1 MHGAKHREHPRRME
15 LRCQKHS
22 DDQRKVRAHVGERAG
37 EFVAVNRT
45 CGQSCGCRASI
56 VLVCAMCQRR
66 LKARLD
72 QLHETRTAR
81 YMRLYTFCLW
91 LDVQLSRL
99 YLVKSVVRRAHKGPG
114 LDMAETHL
122 APHPLVLCKFVGMH
136 KANDR

>member
-1 MHGAKHREHPRRME
+1 MLGRWLYPPRPAPPPLSAAPQASEAHSWSGQQLHGAKHREHPRRME

-99 YLVKSVVRRAHKGPG
+99 YLVKSVV
-114 LDMAETHL
+114 
-122 APHPLVLCKFVGMH
+122 
-136 KANDR
+136 